1 MLAALGRHE
10 EAVHQLDRVA
20 EGRIRLL
27 GPAHPWTVSAQ
38 ELLRE
43 YRTPDPHPAGR
54 YRRSGRPVPPYRRVT
69 SARPVA
75 AKCSR

>member
-1 MLAALGRHE
+1 MDAELAVLGHERVVPGHPAVLGARELLGNVLAALGRHE
-10 EAVHQLDRVA
+10 EAVEQLEIVT

-43 YRTPDPHPAGR
+43 YRTP
-54 YRRSGRPVPPYRRVT
+54 
-69 SARPVA
+69 
-75 AKCSR
+75 

>member
-1 MLAALGRHE
+1 MDAELAVVGHERIVPGHPAVLGARELLGNVLAALGRHE

-43 YRTPDPHPAGR
+43 YRTP
-54 YRRSGRPVPPYRRVT
+54 
-69 SARPVA
+69 
-75 AKCSR
+75 